1 MPWTPTV
8 AVVIPVLNEE
18 RHIRDCLE
26 SVFAQTYPGELVEVV
41 VADGGSTDT
50 TREIV
55 NAFAVDHPS
64 LRLIDNPGRTQAA
77 GLNLAI
83 AASSGEVV
91 ARLDGH
97 AAWQRDHLRRCV
109 DVLAGTGADNVGGR
123 MDAVGETPVA
133 AAVALATSSR
143 FGIGGARFHYATEQ
157 RETDTVFLGCFRR
170 SALQRVGPFDERFP
184 PHEDYELNHRIRAS
198 GGRIVYSPEI
208 ATRYWARATW
218 RSLVRQ
224 YFRYGRGKMRVARL
238 SPGVVRPYH
247 LVPPAMVVAVV
258 PAGVALATGRG
269 RRAALS
275 AAGLY
280 GAACLAVSRQVGRDA
295 PPEVRRVL
303 PAVFPVLHLSWG
315 AGFLAGVISPAPRA
329 APRGQ

>member
-1 MPWTPTV
+1 M
-8 AVVIPVLNEE
+8 VIPVLDEE
-18 RHIRDCLE
+18 RHIRECLA
-26 SVFAQTYPGELVEVV
+26 SVFEQDYPADRVEVV
-41 VADGGSTDT
+41 VADGGSTDA
-50 TREIV
+50 TRTIV
-55 NAFAVDHPS
+55 GELAAKHSN

-83 AASSGEVV
+83 AASDGEVV

-109 DVLAGTGADNVGGR
+109 EVLASTGADNVGGR

-143 FGIGGARFHYATEQ
+143 LGIGGARFHYATEQ

-184 PHEDYELNHRIRAS
+184 PHEDYELNHRIRSS

-208 ATRYWARATW
+208 TTRYWARAGW
-218 RSLVRQ
+218 RSLARQ
-224 YFRYGRGKMRVARL
+224 YFRYGRGKMRVARI

-247 LVPPAMVVAVV
+247 LVPPLMVLGAV
-258 PAGVALATGRG
+258 PAVASLFTSRG
-269 RRAALS
+269 RRIVVP

-280 GAACLAVSRQVGRDA
+280 AAACVAVSRRAGREA
-295 PPEVRRVL
+295 PEDVRRIL
-303 PAVFPVLHLSWG
+303 PFVFPVLHFTWG
-315 AGFLAGVISPAPRA
+315 AGFLAGLVSPARVPVA
-329 APRGQ
+329 AGGAGES